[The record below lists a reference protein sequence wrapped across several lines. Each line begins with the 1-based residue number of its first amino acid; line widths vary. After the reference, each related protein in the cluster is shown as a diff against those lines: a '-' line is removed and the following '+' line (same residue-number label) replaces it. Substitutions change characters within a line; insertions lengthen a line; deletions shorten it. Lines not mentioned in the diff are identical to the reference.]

1 MLRVH
6 SEGKPRKAAL
16 VPALTWEEERESWN
30 KQVLRAGARAMVLR
44 GGATGLTGR
53 VHSAQ
58 GRVARALR
66 ATRWKPEMLS
76 VSLHQHPP
84 RS

>member
-1 MLRVH
+1 MESCLCTGLDLGGGT
-6 SEGKPRKAAL
+6 GKLEPR
-16 VPALTWEEERESWN
+16 E
-30 KQVLRAGARAMVLR
+30 VLRAGARAMVLR

-53 VHSAQ
+53 VLSAQ
-58 GRVARALR
+58 GREARALR
-66 ATRWKPEMLS
+66 VTRWEPETLS